1 MKQINNYF
9 KIENTLRAILAVLGI
24 LTFTVSPDFAW
35 GFILGGII
43 SKRDMNLKTKE
54 GWGLLA
60 LTSVVMLVAI
70 YLLLE
75 TPALFGYIISTSLYF
90 ILRELIIY
98 FINR

>member
-1 MKQINNYF
+1 MKQFNNYF